1 MGHVDPV
8 GPDRAPPLVSP
19 RRWLVLAVLCLVVLA
34 VTLDNTVLSVAVP
47 SIARGLRLSAAS
59 LQWVVDAYSLVFAG
73 LLITA
78 GVLSDRFGRRR
89 GLIWGLVVFGTG
101 SAAAAVSV
109 SGPEL
114 IAARSLM
121 GIGGAFLMPG
131 TLSILV
137 HTFEGSE
144 QRLAISVWG
153 GMSALGFAIG
163 PVTGG
168 TLVTY
173 FGWHSVFLINLPVV
187 VLAVAGAVV
196 LMAESRDPAAP
207 VPDPLGALLSTAGMA
222 ILVWATIDAPHTGW
236 TSGSIVLRFL
246 GGIVCLVLLW
256 WWLGHARTPMI
267 SRSLLRRP
275 RFLAAV
281 TVGTLL
287 TLGLGGSLFLLTQ
300 DLQFVLGF
308 SALAAGI
315 RTAPAAL
322 AVAAATPLSPLL
334 VKRVGDARCVSI
346 GFGLSSI
353 GFAVIGAAPDRGYTP
368 VLIGLL
374 VIGFGAGLAIAPI
387 STCVLAALPRDRA
400 GVGSALND
408 TAQELGTAIG
418 VALLGSIMASRFREA
433 MPAATPARLLASP
446 ADAVTF
452 ASSVPGRVG
461 LALREAV
468 NHAMGSGI
476 SVGMFIAGAI
486 WLTAAALAFV
496 VLPRD
501 AHDGAQSPE
510 PRIEPKPTARQ

>member
-1 MGHVDPV
+1 MTAQASAASSAQ
-8 GPDRAPPLVSP
+8 RELSA

-34 VTLDNTVLSVAVP
+34 VTLDNTVLGVAVP

-89 GLIWGLVVFGTG
+89 GLIWGLVVFGIG
-101 SAAAAVSV
+101 SAAAAVAV

-114 IAARSLM
+114 IAARCVM

-153 GMSALGFAIG
+153 GMAALGFAIG

-168 TLVTY
+168 TLVAY

-187 VLAVAGAVV
+187 ALAFAGALA

-222 ILVWATIDAPHTGW
+222 ILVWATIDAPRTGW
-236 TSGSIVLRFL
+236 TSGSVLLRL
-246 GGIVCLVLLW
+246 AGGIGCLLLFW
-256 WWLGHARTPMI
+256 WWLGHVRAPMI
-267 SRSLLRRP
+267 SRAMLRRP

-287 TLGLGGSLFLLTQ
+287 TAGLGGSLFLLTQ

-308 SALAAGI
+308 SALAAGV
-315 RTAPAAL
+315 RTVPAAV
-322 AVAAATPLSPLL
+322 AVVAATPLSPLL
-334 VKRVGDARCVSI
+334 VKRIGDARCVSA
-346 GFGLSSI
+346 GFGLAST
-353 GFAVIGAAPDRGYTP
+353 GFVVIGAAPDRGYPP

-418 VALLGSIMASRFREA
+418 VALLGSIMASRFRDA
-433 MPAATPARLLASP
+433 MPATTPTSLLASP

-452 ASSVPGRVG
+452 ASSVPGRAG
-461 LALREAV
+461 QALREV
-468 NHAMGSGI
+468 VRHALGSGVG
-476 SVGMFIAGAI
+476 VGMFIGGAI
-486 WLTAAALAFV
+486 WLTAAILAAV
-496 VLPRD
+496 LLPRN
-501 AHDGAQSPE
+501 AQDGGKPSGDRPAQG
-510 PRIEPKPTARQ
+510 

>member
-1 MGHVDPV
+1 MMAQASATGSAQAQA
-8 GPDRAPPLVSP
+8 GA

-47 SIARGLRLSAAS
+47 SIARGLRLNAAS

-89 GLIWGLVVFGTG
+89 CLIGGLLVFGAG

-109 SGPEL
+109 SGAQL
-114 IAARSLM
+114 IAARGVM
-121 GIGGAFLMPG
+121 GAGGAFLMPG

-137 HTFEGSE
+137 HTFEGAE

-153 GMSALGFAIG
+153 GMSALGFAAG
-163 PVTGG
+163 PVAGG

-187 VLAVAGAVV
+187 VLAVAGALI

-207 VPDPLGALLSTAGMA
+207 VPDPLGALLSTVGMA
-222 ILVWATIDAPHTGW
+222 MLVWAMIDAPRSGW
-236 TSGSIVLRFL
+236 ASWPAAVRFL
-246 GGIVCLVLLW
+246 GGTGCLLLFW
-256 WWLGHARTPMI
+256 WWLGRARTPML
-267 SRSLLRRP
+267 SRVLLRRP

-300 DLQFVLGF
+300 DLQFVLGL
-308 SALAAGI
+308 SPLAAGV

-322 AVAAATPLSPLL
+322 AVVAATPLSPLL
-334 VKRVGDARCVSI
+334 VKRIGDARSVSA

-353 GFAVIGAAPDRGYTP
+353 GFAVIGVFPGHGYPP
-368 VLIGLL
+368 VLTGLL

-400 GVGSALND
+400 GVGSAMND

-418 VALLGSIMASRFREA
+418 VALLGSVMASRFRAA

-446 ADAVTF
+446 AAAVTY
-452 ASSVPGRVG
+452 ASSRPGQAGR
-461 LALREAV
+461 ALRDTV
-468 NHAMGSGI
+468 SHALASGI
-476 SVGMFIAGAI
+476 GVGMFIGGAI
-486 WLTAAALAFV
+486 WLTAAVLAFFL
-496 VLPRD
+496 LP
-501 AHDGAQSPE
+501 HNAQEHGESP
-510 PRIEPKPTARQ
+510 AAG